1 LGKVSPLLTVVD
13 FVREQGH
20 PELSHE
26 MFKRNLFKITDDPFR
41 FSYAY
46 MTFLAADGSVH
57 QLSSGLNTVRK
68 VLKKYVYHELAA
80 CADMF

>member
-1 LGKVSPLLTVVD
+1 LGKVSSLLACVD
-13 FVREQGH
+13 IVREQGH

-46 MTFLAADGSVH
+46 MTFLAADGSLH

-68 VLKKYVYHELAA
+68 VLKKYVYH
-80 CADMF
+80 